1 MADGTNA
8 APATEEWRRDWFHEA
23 ITMALYVGLSLLA
36 VLVAQPPNA
45 SPSESEV
52 WLTILITAVAL
63 LLAHQVAFRL
73 SSRLVNKGLLDPS
86 ALRLLAAQ
94 SAGGMSVAVVAALPV
109 LVWGSSGIRVS
120 EGLILAFVA
129 VTGYRAARLV
139 PTSRGRAL
147 LYVGL
152 IVVVVI
158 GVLVVK
164 GLVSH

>member
-1 MADGTNA
+1 MDTSTT
-8 APATEEWRRDWFHEA
+8 APLASQKSRRDWFHEA

-45 SPSESEV
+45 SPSESDL

-73 SSRLVNKGLLDPS
+73 SSRLVNKGLLDPT

-94 SAGGMSVAVVAALPV
+94 SAGGMCVAVVAALPV
-109 LVWGSSGIRVS
+109 LVWGTSGIPVS

-129 VTGYRAARLV
+129 ATGYRAARLV
-139 PTSRGRAL
+139 PASRPRAL
-147 LYVGL
+147 FYVGL
-152 IVVVVI
+152 VVVVVI
-158 GVLVVK
+158 GVLVIK
-164 GLVSH
+164 GLVAH